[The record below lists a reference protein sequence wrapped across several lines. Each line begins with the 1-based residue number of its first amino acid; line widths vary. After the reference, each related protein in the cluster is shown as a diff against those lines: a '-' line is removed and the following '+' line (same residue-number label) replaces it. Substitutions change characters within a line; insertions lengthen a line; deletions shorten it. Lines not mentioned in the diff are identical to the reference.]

1 MINLFIDTSSSRIV
15 VALTKNSQLI
25 NIINEVNGH
34 DLSSRALPLIDKL
47 FKMSNTEPSAID
59 RIYVVNGPGSFTGI
73 RIGVTIAKMMAWT
86 LNKEIVTI
94 SELELLATTD
104 FDTDYIIPW
113 IDARRKAVFAG
124 VYDKNG
130 NLVEDKYIKIQDL
143 QESLENNKTY
153 TFVSYDDVDE
163 IKDSIKPEID
173 VLKVIERHQRDKSLN
188 PHSVNPNYLKMT
200 EAEENLQKRES
211 NV

>member
-1 MINLFIDTSSSRIV
+1 
-15 VALTKNSQLI
+15 
-25 NIINEVNGH
+25 
-34 DLSSRALPLIDKL
+34 
-47 FKMSNTEPSAID
+47 MSNTEPSAID

-130 NLVEDKYIKIQDL
+130 NVVEDKYIKIQDL

>member
-47 FKMSNTEPSAID
+47 LKMSNTEPSAID

-130 NLVEDKYIKIQDL
+130 NVVEDKYIKIQDL

-173 VLKVIERHQRDKSLN
+173 VLKVIERHQIDKSLN

>member
-15 VALTKNSQLI
+15 VALTKDSQLI

-47 FKMSNTEPSAID
+47 LKMSNTEPSAID

-130 NLVEDKYIKIQDL
+130 NVIEDKYIKIKDL
-143 QESLENNKTY
+143 QESLETNKTY

>member
-47 FKMSNTEPSAID
+47 LKMSNTEPSAID

-130 NLVEDKYIKIQDL
+130 NVVEDKYIKIQDL
-143 QESLENNKTY
+143 QNNTTDPSKRNGENYQKELENLLQ
-153 TFVSYDDVDE
+153 E
-163 IKDSIKPEID
+163 
-173 VLKVIERHQRDKSLN
+173 RDKLN
-188 PHSVNPNYLKMT
+188 ELK
-200 EAEENLQKRES
+200 EEFFKNKS
-211 NV
+211 

>member
-47 FKMSNTEPSAID
+47 LKMSNTEPSAID

-130 NLVEDKYIKIQDL
+130 NVVEDKYIKIQDL

>member
-47 FKMSNTEPSAID
+47 LKMSNTEPSAID

-130 NLVEDKYIKIQDL
+130 NVVEDKYIKIQDL

-188 PHSVNPNYLKMT
+188 PHSVNPNYLKMM
-200 EAEENLQKRES
+200 NK
-211 NV
+211 

>member
-130 NLVEDKYIKIQDL
+130 NVVEDKYIKIQDL

>member
-47 FKMSNTEPSAID
+47 LKMSNTEPSAID

-94 SELELLATTD
+94 SELELLATTE

-130 NLVEDKYIKIQDL
+130 NVVEDKYIKIQDL

>member
-130 NLVEDKYIKIQDL
+130 NVVEDKYIKIQDL
-143 QESLENNKTY
+143 QESLENKKTY